1 MDTFILLLTLIE
13 VISSSK
19 VVVFSGYQNT
29 RDFVVQT
36 EVLDLTDPT
45 NTCQNLPN
53 FPVEIYGATS
63 GLIEVLNRNG
73 ALVCGGTYFL
83 EVEPRCYAIFPDATT
98 VIGMSQW
105 VFLIK

>member
-1 MDTFILLLTLIE
+1 M
-13 VISSSK
+13 
-19 VVVFSGYQNT
+19 
-29 RDFVVQT
+29 VQT

-98 VIGMSQW
+98 VIGMSIHRACAYPTSA
-105 VFLIK
+105 LSPSTTPTYG